1 VGRSDPDANDESF
14 RILVFGGVRFASRFG
29 VKKEASAPHSR
40 LAYTHLHS
48 LLFKRIGRTRE
59 E

>member
-1 VGRSDPDANDESF
+1 VGSGDPDANDESF

-29 VKKEASAPHSR
+29 VKEEASAPHSR
-40 LAYTHLHS
+40 LGYIHLLS
-48 LLFKRIGRTRE
+48 LLFSNIGRTRE